1 MGLLII
7 FVWKKLQK
15 KGGNNFKKKLGK
27 RENFLPTG
35 GGGRGVGVHNI
46 KQLLFLVLHF
56 HQPYLGT
63 AIRRLRLAIDQV
75 ISG

>member
-15 KGGNNFKKKLGK
+15 KGGNNFKKKLSK

-35 GGGRGVGVHNI
+35 GGGRGWA
-46 KQLLFLVLHF
+46 F
-56 HQPYLGT
+56 T
-63 AIRRLRLAIDQV
+63 
-75 ISG
+75 ISSSSYFWFSIFTNPILEQQSGG

>member
-15 KGGNNFKKKLGK
+15 KGGKQFQKKIKQKRKLFANRRRRK
-27 RENFLPTG
+27 
-35 GGGRGVGVHNI
+35 GVGVHNI